1 MVLPKIHKHLFNVPG
16 RPVIANCETRTKKV
30 SEYFDFC
37 LKPIIQNGWSYVKD
51 SNDFKNKIKSL
62 GNLSGNITLV
72 AVYVVAFY
80 PSIPHEGNL
89 ETLRERLVKSEGLKL
104 FVDIVKTA
112 EFVLNNKIIQFNGR
126 LSSKFRKQQL
136 ILNFLHL
143 MHAFT
148 WMIVFW

>member
-1 MVLPKIHKHLFNVPG
+1 M
-16 RPVIANCETRTKKV
+16 
-30 SEYFDFC
+30 
-37 LKPIIQNGWSYVKD
+37 
-51 SNDFKNKIKSL
+51 
-62 GNLSGNITLV
+62 
-72 AVYVVAFY
+72 YVVTLY